1 MKKVILRCANGLG
14 NQMFL
19 YAFAYVVSQKLNRIL
34 KIDTQ
39 SGFSKKLYFKNKR
52 EIKYALNIFN
62 ISASRANKNEC
73 FNSFLKNIKRKFL
86 KKIDIFKTK
95 KLFINENKYQT
106 NTIIYNKLINN
117 KLLNDSVYIEGYFQS
132 ANYFKEFRNELINE
146 FKIKKKVT
154 PLIKYKS
161 KILSS
166 NSVAL
171 AIRSDRFNEQVKDI
185 NKKKIVRS
193 LQFEHNQVTYI
204 NRAIKYF
211 KNELNKPIFF
221 LFSDSPS
228 KFNAMFKKEKNLII
242 IEKHNK
248 NKIYE
253 DYYLMSL
260 CKHFAVAP
268 TAFNFWPAWL
278 CNYDKKICLRPKNLN
293 PSNNKAYW
301 PREWEA
307 I

>member
-39 SGFSKKLYFKNKR
+39 SSFSKKLYFKNKR

-106 NTIIYNKLINN
+106 NTAIYNKLINN
-117 KLLNDSVYIEGYFQS
+117 KLLNDSVYVEGYFQS

-146 FKIKKKVT
+146 FKIKKKIT
-154 PLIKYKS
+154 PLIKYKT

-185 NKKKIVRS
+185 NKKKIIRS

-204 NRAIKYF
+204 NRAMKYF
-211 KNELNKPIFF
+211 KNELNKPFFF

-268 TAFNFWPAWL
+268 TTFNFWPAWL

>member
-132 ANYFKEFRNELINE
+132 PNYFKEFRNELINE
-146 FKIKKKVT
+146 FKIKKKS
-154 PLIKYKS
+154 YS
-161 KILSS
+161 
-166 NSVAL
+166 
-171 AIRSDRFNEQVKDI
+171 I
-185 NKKKIVRS
+185 N
-193 LQFEHNQVTYI
+193 
-204 NRAIKYF
+204 
-211 KNELNKPIFF
+211 
-221 LFSDSPS
+221 
-228 KFNAMFKKEKNLII
+228 
-242 IEKHNK
+242 
-248 NKIYE
+248 
-253 DYYLMSL
+253 
-260 CKHFAVAP
+260 
-268 TAFNFWPAWL
+268 
-278 CNYDKKICLRPKNLN
+278 
-293 PSNNKAYW
+293 
-301 PREWEA
+301 
-307 I
+307 